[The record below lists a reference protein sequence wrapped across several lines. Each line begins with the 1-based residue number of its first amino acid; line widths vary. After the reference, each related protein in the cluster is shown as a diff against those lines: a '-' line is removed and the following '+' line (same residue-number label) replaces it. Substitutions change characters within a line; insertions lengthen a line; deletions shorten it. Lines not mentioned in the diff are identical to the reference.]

1 DIFVDDTE
9 NANRHLTPK
18 ELVEED
24 PAMTEKRDSWEKTT
38 SRLKE
43 MKTELET
50 FTYYMS

>member
-24 PAMTEKRDSWEKTT
+24 PVMTEKRDSCEKTIN
-38 SRLKE
+38 RLKE
-43 MKTELET
+43 MKTDLEK
-50 FTYYMS
+50 FTYYM